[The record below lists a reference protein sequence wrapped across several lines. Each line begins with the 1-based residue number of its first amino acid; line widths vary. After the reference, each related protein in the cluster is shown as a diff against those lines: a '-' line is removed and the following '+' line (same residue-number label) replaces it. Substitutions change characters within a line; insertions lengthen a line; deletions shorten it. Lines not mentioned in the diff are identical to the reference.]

1 MLKGNSERYSNRHE
15 FDGFFMGL
23 YRRNEILLII
33 SAALFFG
40 SLFAGYF
47 LSGFIDQI
55 MANVFRSFK
64 ERVSKGEIK
73 LTTLSIFA
81 NNIKIAFSL
90 YAGGIIVGLFTVWIL
105 VFNGIFIGY
114 AASKFPIGDFILYT
128 IPHGIF
134 ELTGIII
141 AGAAGLRL
149 ASTVIHI
156 IQDLRKIKRYMP
168 FLDQFMHVLDANYF
182 EFKES
187 VVLFIIAAVL
197 ILIGAFIEANFTIAW
212 ANYIKGSL

>member
-1 MLKGNSERYSNRHE
+1 MLKGNSGQYDNRHQ

-23 YRRNEILLII
+23 YRRNELLLII
-33 SAALFFG
+33 SAAVFLG

-47 LSGFIDQI
+47 LSSFIDPI
-55 MANVFRSFK
+55 MANVFNSFRD
-64 ERVSKGEIK
+64 RVGRGEIK
-73 LTTLSIFA
+73 LTTISIFA
-81 NNIKIAFSL
+81 NNLQIAFSL
-90 YAGGIIVGLFTVWIL
+90 YAGGIIVGLITIWIL

-114 AASKFPIGDFILYT
+114 AASKFPIGDFIIYT

-156 IQDLRKIKRYMP
+156 INDARKIKRYMSIP
-168 FLDQFMHVLDANYF
+168 DQFINVLNANYF

-187 VVLFIIAAVL
+187 LALLIIAA
-197 ILIGAFIEANFTIAW
+197 ILIFIGAVIEANFTISW
-212 ANYIKGSL
+212 ANYIKGFI